1 MGDAVFGNLHMYLFL
16 RRTAW
21 LFALL
26 GGTVAALVACLTVA
40 SIVGRTLWSAPIQ
53 GDVKLTQFGVAFTIT
68 LCLPWCQ
75 LHGGNIIVD
84 FFTDKAP
91 ARVRQSL
98 DSFGALML
106 TAMVALLAWRTGSG
120 AISVKDAGETSII
133 LGLPMWI
140 VYAVLAPGFALT
152 GLISLYQAAMHFL
165 GRESEAAA

>member
-1 MGDAVFGNLHMYLFL
+1 MYLFL
-16 RRTAW
+16 RRIAW

-26 GGTVAALVACLTVA
+26 GGLVVVLVACLTVA
-40 SIVGRTLWSAPIQ
+40 SIVGRTFWSAPIQ
-53 GDVKLTQFGVAFTIT
+53 GDVELTQFGVAFAIT

-91 ARVRQSL
+91 ARVRGSL
-98 DSFGALML
+98 DSLGALML

-120 AISVKDAGETSII
+120 AIAVKEAGETSII
-133 LGLPMWI
+133 LGLPMWT

-152 GLISLYQAAMHFL
+152 GLISLYQAVRHIFE
-165 GRESEAAA
+165 REPEAAA